1 LADGGRWEE
10 IWGID
15 FIGGM
20 EMVRLTIDGQE
31 VFAAENST
39 ILQAAKS
46 VGVRIPTLCFHDKL
60 KPIGACRL
68 CVVEVDGSPEA
79 VTACD
84 TQVKEGI
91 SVRTQTEALMKL
103 RRDALKLILAN
114 HPLDCPICAKAGE
127 CMLQD
132 VVYELGVTEVD
143 YRFPPAE
150 GRTAPYASP
159 MIHYWHSRCIL
170 CLRCVSACRE
180 LTGACAIH
188 VKKEGAWPII
198 QVDPDACVSCGQCVQ
213 VCPVGALVE
222 NKHLERWRPWDVEK
236 IRTTCPYCG
245 VGCQQLLHVKDS
257 RILSVTGVEEGAPN
271 QGRLCV
277 KG

>member
-1 LADGGRWEE
+1 
-10 IWGID
+10 
-15 FIGGM
+15 M

-31 VFAAENST
+31 VFAVENST

-68 CVVEVDGSPEA
+68 CVVEVDGSHEA

-91 SVRTQTEALMKL
+91 SVRTQTEALMRL

-132 VVYELGVTEVD
+132 LVYELGVTEVD

-150 GRTAPYASP
+150 LTDEEYPLVLSTGRRLY
-159 MIHYWHSRCIL
+159 HYHSRTQTG
-170 CLRCVSACRE
+170 RCAGLNDLLGEERADISIEDAKAMGISDREMIRVASRRGEIMVQAHVTPEVPKGLVWMAFHFREGNANWLTNSASDPDT
-180 LTGACAIH
+180 LTAEFKACA
-188 VKKEGAWPII
+188 VK
-198 QVDPDACVSCGQCVQ
+198 VS
-213 VCPVGALVE
+213 
-222 NKHLERWRPWDVEK
+222 KMERHP
-236 IRTTCPYCG
+236 
-245 VGCQQLLHVKDS
+245 
-257 RILSVTGVEEGAPN
+257 
-271 QGRLCV
+271 
-277 KG
+277 